1 MEHYGKIRHRCHSL
15 KAMHMP
21 GFLLMICFLASC
33 NNPRINEQQVIEQV
47 TLQPLPKTIGTIS
60 LPDGYKRITTVN
72 HSYTAFLR
80 SISLKSDK
88 TVYLFNGIKKGNQ
101 QAQYAVIDM
110 DAGHKDLQQCA
121 DAAMRI
127 RAEYLFSKKD
137 FSHISFNFTNGFAC
151 DFEHYAQG
159 YRIKMN
165 GNVCSWVKQNS
176 ESYSYNTFR
185 QYLDVVYAYAGT
197 KSLHQ
202 QLKSIPVSAIHPGAV
217 FIQTRNP
224 YGHAVTVMDMAY
236 NPQTKD
242 TIFLLSQSYMPA
254 QDIHILVNPNDE
266 KISPWYSIKFGDEL
280 QTPEWAF
287 TKNDLKEF

>member
-1 MEHYGKIRHRCHSL
+1 MCHRL
-15 KAMHMP
+15 KAMRMP
-21 GFLLMICFLASC
+21 GFLLIIFMLASC
-33 NNPRINEQQVIEQV
+33 NNARVYEQQAIEKADFS
-47 TLQPLPKTIGTIS
+47 PLPKSIGSIP
-60 LPDGYKRITTVN
+60 LPEGYKRVAVSDDRYAN
-72 HSYTAFLR
+72 FLK
-80 SISLKSDK
+80 SIPLKSDK

-101 QAQYAVIDM
+101 QAQYAVMDM
-110 DAGHKDLQQCA
+110 DIGHKDLQQCA
-121 DAAMRI
+121 DAVMRI
-127 RAEYLFSKKD
+127 RGEYLFGKKD
-137 FSHISFNFTNGFAC
+137 FSHISFNFTNGFVC

-159 YRIKMN
+159 YRIKTN
-165 GNVCSWVKQNS
+165 GNACSWSKQKP
-176 ESYSYNTFR
+176 ESYAYNTFR

-202 QLKSIPVSAIHPGAV
+202 QLKSIPVANIHPGAV

-266 KISPWYSIKFGDEL
+266 KISPWYSTKFGNEL
-280 QTPEWAF
+280 QTPEWTF